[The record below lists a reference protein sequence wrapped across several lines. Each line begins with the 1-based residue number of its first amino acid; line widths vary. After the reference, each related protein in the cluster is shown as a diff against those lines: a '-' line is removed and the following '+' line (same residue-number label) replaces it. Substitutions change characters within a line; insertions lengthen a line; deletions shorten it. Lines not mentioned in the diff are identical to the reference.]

1 MLGVGAGAAGA
12 EVLGA
17 GDEGAGG
24 GVLAEAGGGGV
35 LGGVAGAVV
44 LGAAAGWDV
53 LW

>member
-1 MLGVGAGAAGA
+1 MVGVDAGSAGADVLGAAEVGAGA
-12 EVLGA
+12 
-17 GDEGAGG
+17 
-24 GVLAEAGGGGV
+24 GV

>member
-1 MLGVGAGAAGA
+1 MVGVDAGSAGADMLGAA
-12 EVLGA
+12 
-17 GDEGAGG
+17 DEGA
-24 GVLAEAGGGGV
+24 GGGV